1 MQRAS
6 IGLVC
11 LLLCA
16 AASAQPPSPAEFIKE
31 MDKNGDGALSK
42 EEMSGMPFA
51 ADFEKMDANKDGKV
65 NASEFENFMKNN
77 MPAGGPPPR

>member
-6 IGLVC
+6 IGFVC

-16 AASAQPPSPAEFIKE
+16 AASAQAPNPADFIKQ

-42 EEMSGMPFA
+42 AEMADMPFA
-51 ADFEKMDANKDGKV
+51 GDFEKMDTDKDGKV
-65 NASEFENFMKNN
+65 NASEFELFMKNN
-77 MPAGGPPPR
+77 MPAGGPPG